1 MSDINTA
8 RSSFDHAGFE
18 KFMNASSDSLSDP
31 SSPRKKPGRRVRAA
45 GGGSKKRAAGGKR
58 AKAEEKPWWDQGG
71 GGGGGGGFDVNSSG
85 GSSEV
90 AQLGTGKNFLRQTR
104 DPPQGRAPRLDD
116 TLQQSGVASIG
127 RVEDSDDFALEA
139 EEDPQQRLGRAPAA
153 TDDDELRLQL
163 TRSSLGDSETPAAP
177 PMRGYAGN
185 SRDADDLTT
194 MDTESAAA
202 ADPSAGGLAGF
213 KGKPSMLSKVSLL
226 ESLDSSSQQL
236 QQPSAA
242 QQPQEQHHGDTLHS
256 QTDIS
261 AVRDAYKR
269 RLDTLEESTDQRHSK
284 ATTGF
289 FASGLNSLPSDQI
302 PEPGQ
307 QQQQSGNVG
316 GAMTATAPSA
326 TQSFGMQVIRPA
338 NKTEQKEMSIDD
350 LLAEHDE
357 VLTARPDSQ
366 RHPQLTPSP
375 PPSPQQQQ
383 QQPQSAQRRHRQ
395 AAFDETKIV
404 ANPKVVRPPR
414 APAAAAS
421 AGDAPKRPQKQQQKP
436 AAGKTKQPAGPP
448 PQGLKFGH
456 VKSSGYGRGGQAQ
469 HQRPQSMPAQ
479 ASQQQQQQQQQPQK
493 QRQSQQVQQQQQ
505 QYLREELDEWRDLLR
520 AEKAHR
526 VKLESDLR
534 LMELERAKEAEA
546 ARRKHEQEVQQLRQ
560 EICTLEARLEVE
572 PQQQQQQQQSVW
584 RLVKQRPLG
593 PDVTREEVDQLTNQ
607 MREQEELLAGYQKE
621 NERLYA
627 ELKSAKASGK
637 GLADALSGQ
646 KLQLEQEL
654 REAREQLE
662 RQEVQLRSR
671 LPQQPGPSAGP
682 VSNAGPLLQQQER
695 CAQLEA
701 ELRAC
706 RRRLDEALAESSSCQ
721 RDRLEL
727 QQQLDRLTRER
738 LAAADQLTAAKSV
751 RGVELEKMREQYE
764 TEIDRLQ
771 RKMTWF
777 VENQR
782 LVDKDQTKLREQNA
796 AIAELRDR
804 LEASEK
810 QRLELLN
817 RRRKRQG
824 GKAVD
829 GGDFENDDGGGSAA
843 RIKDLERQVRELE
856 SILTAT
862 RRRGDAVADS
872 LAGTVGPT
880 SSNATRE
887 HLERRCRE
895 LEARLSERE
904 SAEARSLRALRQRYE
919 AAKEDYESRIQVLES
934 DLKRFKDAQ
943 GRPHGSLTSLQ
954 RELEALRVRHREK
967 MLEKDREIERVRAE
981 AASEAAQTQNER
993 RALARAEALQRELRE
1008 KQAELDRAR
1017 REREADKNREK
1028 QAYSAKLQTA
1038 VEKHQRQT
1046 DGLRQQLVAM
1056 ETSLAS
1062 ARAELATERNLV
1074 VESRRRADAKL
1085 AEVAA
1090 AHKRELDRLVAEHAK
1105 TFAESRVAE
1114 LQARLDSQEAVIE
1127 HLKAQTAASS
1137 SAAEPAEQL
1146 RQRERELAA
1155 EVAELRAVLAD
1166 ERGAH
1171 TPQMRQFVALRD
1183 RIKQLEARHVERER
1197 GVEQLLRE
1205 TRAAARSDAQA
1216 EVTRWRQLA
1225 ETRARQ
1231 IDQFRAELDLILE
1244 VLRELQ
1250 RRGVSLPVPPGL
1262 KDTLSGLSG

>member
-104 DPPQGRAPRLDD
+104 DPP
-116 TLQQSGVASIG
+116 QQSGVASIG

-448 PQGLKFGH
+448 PQ
-456 VKSSGYGRGGQAQ
+456 
-469 HQRPQSMPAQ
+469 
-479 ASQQQQQQQQQPQK
+479 
-493 QRQSQQVQQQQQ
+493 
-505 QYLREELDEWRDLLR
+505 
-520 AEKAHR
+520 

-843 RIKDLERQVRELE
+843 RIKDLERQ
-856 SILTAT
+856 
-862 RRRGDAVADS
+862 
-872 LAGTVGPT
+872 
-880 SSNATRE
+880 
-887 HLERRCRE
+887 
-895 LEARLSERE
+895 
-904 SAEARSLRALRQRYE
+904 
-919 AAKEDYESRIQVLES
+919 
-934 DLKRFKDAQ
+934 
-943 GRPHGSLTSLQ
+943 
-954 RELEALRVRHREK
+954 
-967 MLEKDREIERVRAE
+967 
-981 AASEAAQTQNER
+981 
-993 RALARAEALQRELRE
+993 
-1008 KQAELDRAR
+1008 
-1017 REREADKNREK
+1017 
-1028 QAYSAKLQTA
+1028 
-1038 VEKHQRQT
+1038 
-1046 DGLRQQLVAM
+1046 
-1056 ETSLAS
+1056 
-1062 ARAELATERNLV
+1062 
-1074 VESRRRADAKL
+1074 
-1085 AEVAA
+1085 
-1090 AHKRELDRLVAEHAK
+1090 
-1105 TFAESRVAE
+1105 
-1114 LQARLDSQEAVIE
+1114 
-1127 HLKAQTAASS
+1127 
-1137 SAAEPAEQL
+1137 
-1146 RQRERELAA
+1146 
-1155 EVAELRAVLAD
+1155 
-1166 ERGAH
+1166 
-1171 TPQMRQFVALRD
+1171 
-1183 RIKQLEARHVERER
+1183 
-1197 GVEQLLRE
+1197 
-1205 TRAAARSDAQA
+1205 
-1216 EVTRWRQLA
+1216 
-1225 ETRARQ
+1225 
-1231 IDQFRAELDLILE
+1231 
-1244 VLRELQ
+1244 
-1250 RRGVSLPVPPGL
+1250 
-1262 KDTLSGLSG
+1262 

>member
-71 GGGGGGGFDVNSSG
+71 GGGGGFDVNSSG

-90 AQLGTGKNFLRQTR
+90 AQLGTGKSFLRQTR
-104 DPPQGRAPRLDD
+104 ETPQGRAPRLDD

-139 EEDPQQRLGRAPAA
+139 EEDPQQRLRRAPAA

-202 ADPSAGGLAGF
+202 ADPSTGGLAGF

-236 QQPSAA
+236 QQQQTSAA

-307 QQQQSGNVG
+307 QQQQQQQSGTVG

-326 TQSFGMQVIRPA
+326 TQSFGMQVIRPT

-383 QQPQSAQRRHRQ
+383 QQQPQAAQRRHRQ

-414 APAAAAS
+414 APAAAAA

-448 PQGLKFGH
+448 PQSLKFGH
-456 VKSSGYGRGGQAQ
+456 
-469 HQRPQSMPAQ
+469 
-479 ASQQQQQQQQQPQK
+479 
-493 QRQSQQVQQQQQ
+493 
-505 QYLREELDEWRDLLR
+505 
-520 AEKAHR
+520 
-526 VKLESDLR
+526 
-534 LMELERAKEAEA
+534 
-546 ARRKHEQEVQQLRQ
+546 
-560 EICTLEARLEVE
+560 
-572 PQQQQQQQQSVW
+572 
-584 RLVKQRPLG
+584 
-593 PDVTREEVDQLTNQ
+593 
-607 MREQEELLAGYQKE
+607 EELLAGYQKE

-662 RQEVQLRSR
+662 RRRCSSAPACRNNRDPRPARCPTPAPCCSSRSAA
-671 LPQQPGPSAGP
+671 P
-682 VSNAGPLLQQQER
+682 
-695 CAQLEA
+695 QLEA

-721 RDRLEL
+721 RNRLEL
-727 QQQLDRLTRER
+727 QQQLDRLTRR
-738 LAAADQLTAAKSV
+738 TAGRRRSAD
-751 RGVELEKMREQYE
+751 RGQA
-764 TEIDRLQ
+764 
-771 RKMTWF
+771 
-777 VENQR
+777 
-782 LVDKDQTKLREQNA
+782 KLREQSA

-817 RRRKRQG
+817 RRRKRQ
-824 GKAVD
+824 
-829 GGDFENDDGGGSAA
+829 AA
-843 RIKDLERQVRELE
+843 RR
-856 SILTAT
+856 LTA
-862 RRRGDAVADS
+862 A
-872 LAGTVGPT
+872 T
-880 SSNATRE
+880 SKT
-887 HLERRCRE
+887 
-895 LEARLSERE
+895 
-904 SAEARSLRALRQRYE
+904 
-919 AAKEDYESRIQVLES
+919 
-934 DLKRFKDAQ
+934 
-943 GRPHGSLTSLQ
+943 
-954 RELEALRVRHREK
+954 
-967 MLEKDREIERVRAE
+967 M
-981 AASEAAQTQNER
+981 
-993 RALARAEALQRELRE
+993 
-1008 KQAELDRAR
+1008 
-1017 REREADKNREK
+1017 
-1028 QAYSAKLQTA
+1028 
-1038 VEKHQRQT
+1038 
-1046 DGLRQQLVAM
+1046 M
-1056 ETSLAS
+1056 
-1062 ARAELATERNLV
+1062 
-1074 VESRRRADAKL
+1074 
-1085 AEVAA
+1085 AA
-1090 AHKRELDRLVAEHAK
+1090 APLPALK
-1105 TFAESRVAE
+1105 TS
-1114 LQARLDSQEAVIE
+1114 
-1127 HLKAQTAASS
+1127 T
-1137 SAAEPAEQL
+1137 
-1146 RQRERELAA
+1146 
-1155 EVAELRAVLAD
+1155 
-1166 ERGAH
+1166 
-1171 TPQMRQFVALRD
+1171 
-1183 RIKQLEARHVERER
+1183 
-1197 GVEQLLRE
+1197 
-1205 TRAAARSDAQA
+1205 TRAHM
-1216 EVTRWRQLA
+1216 
-1225 ETRARQ
+1225 
-1231 IDQFRAELDLILE
+1231 
-1244 VLRELQ
+1244 
-1250 RRGVSLPVPPGL
+1250 
-1262 KDTLSGLSG
+1262 

>member
-1 MSDINTA
+1 
-8 RSSFDHAGFE
+8 
-18 KFMNASSDSLSDP
+18 SSDSLSDP

-71 GGGGGGGFDVNSSG
+71 GGGGGFDVNSSG
-85 GSSEV
+85 GSSE
-90 AQLGTGKNFLRQTR
+90 TR
-104 DPPQGRAPRLDD
+104 DPPQGQAPRLDD

-139 EEDPQQRLGRAPAA
+139 QEDPQQRLGRAPAA

-236 QQPSAA
+236 QQPSSA

-307 QQQQSGNVG
+307 QQQQQQQQSGNVG
-316 GAMTATAPSA
+316 GAMTATA

-383 QQPQSAQRRHRQ
+383 QQQPQAAQRRHRQ

-404 ANPKVVRPPR
+404 ANPK
-414 APAAAAS
+414 
-421 AGDAPKRPQKQQQKP
+421 
-436 AAGKTKQPAGPP
+436 
-448 PQGLKFGH
+448 
-456 VKSSGYGRGGQAQ
+456 
-469 HQRPQSMPAQ
+469 
-479 ASQQQQQQQQQPQK
+479 
-493 QRQSQQVQQQQQ
+493 
-505 QYLREELDEWRDLLR
+505 
-520 AEKAHR
+520 
-526 VKLESDLR
+526 
-534 LMELERAKEAEA
+534 
-546 ARRKHEQEVQQLRQ
+546 
-560 EICTLEARLEVE
+560 
-572 PQQQQQQQQSVW
+572 
-584 RLVKQRPLG
+584 
-593 PDVTREEVDQLTNQ
+593 

-646 KLQLEQEL
+646 KLHLEQEL

-829 GGDFENDDGGGSAA
+829 GGDFENDDGGGSSA
-843 RIKDLERQVRELE
+843 RIKDLERQ
-856 SILTAT
+856 
-862 RRRGDAVADS
+862 
-872 LAGTVGPT
+872 
-880 SSNATRE
+880 
-887 HLERRCRE
+887 
-895 LEARLSERE
+895 
-904 SAEARSLRALRQRYE
+904 
-919 AAKEDYESRIQVLES
+919 
-934 DLKRFKDAQ
+934 
-943 GRPHGSLTSLQ
+943 
-954 RELEALRVRHREK
+954 
-967 MLEKDREIERVRAE
+967 
-981 AASEAAQTQNER
+981 
-993 RALARAEALQRELRE
+993 
-1008 KQAELDRAR
+1008 
-1017 REREADKNREK
+1017 
-1028 QAYSAKLQTA
+1028 
-1038 VEKHQRQT
+1038 
-1046 DGLRQQLVAM
+1046 
-1056 ETSLAS
+1056 
-1062 ARAELATERNLV
+1062 
-1074 VESRRRADAKL
+1074 
-1085 AEVAA
+1085 
-1090 AHKRELDRLVAEHAK
+1090 
-1105 TFAESRVAE
+1105 
-1114 LQARLDSQEAVIE
+1114 
-1127 HLKAQTAASS
+1127 
-1137 SAAEPAEQL
+1137 
-1146 RQRERELAA
+1146 
-1155 EVAELRAVLAD
+1155 
-1166 ERGAH
+1166 
-1171 TPQMRQFVALRD
+1171 
-1183 RIKQLEARHVERER
+1183 
-1197 GVEQLLRE
+1197 
-1205 TRAAARSDAQA
+1205 
-1216 EVTRWRQLA
+1216 
-1225 ETRARQ
+1225 
-1231 IDQFRAELDLILE
+1231 
-1244 VLRELQ
+1244 
-1250 RRGVSLPVPPGL
+1250 
-1262 KDTLSGLSG
+1262 